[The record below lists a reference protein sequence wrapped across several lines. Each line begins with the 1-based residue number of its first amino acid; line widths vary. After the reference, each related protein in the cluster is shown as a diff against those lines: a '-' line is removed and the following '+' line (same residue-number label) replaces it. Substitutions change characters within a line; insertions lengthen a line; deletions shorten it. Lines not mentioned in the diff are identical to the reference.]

1 MKAEVREDRS
11 QDLGIWV
18 FDFWSSISQFR
29 SFWLLGERKLGF
41 LDLLEK
47 MSTPLKVWQRWST
60 PTKATNPDSNGKVSG
75 MVSEIQYE
83 DDPRR
88 LPDRVSELEKEVC
101 FYCDLLCFV
110 RYFFSF
116 CWVFLCLS

>member
-1 MKAEVREDRS
+1 
-11 QDLGIWV
+11 
-18 FDFWSSISQFR
+18 
-29 SFWLLGERKLGF
+29 
-41 LDLLEK
+41 

-110 RYFFSF
+110 RYFFLSLLGF
-116 CWVFLCLS
+116 SLPFLIFIFSSPLISVTVGY